1 MVNVDFDQEETLGRL
16 INFAGRL
23 RMLSHRIVLF
33 ALLTA
38 REGDVDERQ
47 TLLETVTQSLGDFR
61 STHNGIIHGDR
72 VAELPPLFSPTV
84 IKLFA
89 DADLAGERP
98 ISKFITAFQEILENI
113 EATEDIQDKIKT
125 LSLFVSTDLLAFL
138 NSIADGFKN
147 DLDRMNSDSR
157 AEAADRQKVIG
168 GALQSIDDISSK
180 VKFIA
185 LNASIEAARAG
196 EFGRTFAVIAREV
209 RTLSENSRAVS
220 SDLRRQFDTLF
231 SEATDK

>member
-1 MVNVDFDQEETLGRL
+1 
-16 INFAGRL
+16 
-23 RMLSHRIVLF
+23 
-33 ALLTA
+33 
-38 REGDVDERQ
+38 
-47 TLLETVTQSLGDFR
+47 
-61 STHNGIIHGDR
+61 
-72 VAELPPLFSPTV
+72 
-84 IKLFA
+84 
-89 DADLAGERP
+89 
-98 ISKFITAFQEILENI
+98 
-113 EATEDIQDKIKT
+113 
-125 LSLFVSTDLLAFL
+125 
-138 NSIADGFKN
+138 
-147 DLDRMNSDSR
+147 MNSDSR

>member
-1 MVNVDFDQEETLGRL
+1 M
-16 INFAGRL
+16 
-23 RMLSHRIVLF
+23 
-33 ALLTA
+33 
-38 REGDVDERQ
+38 
-47 TLLETVTQSLGDFR
+47 
-61 STHNGIIHGDR
+61 
-72 VAELPPLFSPTV
+72 AELPPLFSPTV

-89 DADLAGERP
+89 DADLAGENP

-185 LNASIEAARAG
+185 LIS
-196 EFGRTFAVIAREV
+196 
-209 RTLSENSRAVS
+209 L
-220 SDLRRQFDTLF
+220 L
-231 SEATDK
+231 

>member
-1 MVNVDFDQEETLGRL
+1 M
-16 INFAGRL
+16 
-23 RMLSHRIVLF
+23 
-33 ALLTA
+33 
-38 REGDVDERQ
+38 
-47 TLLETVTQSLGDFR
+47 
-61 STHNGIIHGDR
+61 
-72 VAELPPLFSPTV
+72 AELPPLFSPTV

-89 DADLAGERP
+89 DADLAGENP

-231 SEATDK
+231 SEAPDK